1 MQMQRTKVMIVKNVI
16 VEGWMRC
23 VEMQPAQSSDT
34 TSESRVDISSGE
46 RAERRT
52 ELFMP
57 STSNFKRNHAQF

>member
-1 MQMQRTKVMIVKNVI
+1 
-16 VEGWMRC
+16 
-23 VEMQPAQSSDT
+23 MQPAQSSDT

-57 STSNFKRNHAQF
+57 STSKFKRNHAQF